1 MKLGVVKAVRQSGK
15 RVLLDALM
23 DDGLYR
29 DVVLVHT
36 LHVRSRV
43 GEGSRVFVGHI
54 DGEDTTLL
62 AWPIEFA
69 GQVEDVGLRR
79 DDSTAVFLR
88 DGQVEV
94 TSSKVSI
101 ADGGPAAPL
110 ATKADVDALTA
121 AVNALIALH
130 NAHAAATGLGAP
142 ATPAS
147 PAIGTL
153 VLEAK

>member
-1 MKLGVVKAVRQSGK
+1 MRLGVVKDARQSGK
-15 RVLLDALM
+15 RILLDVRM
-23 DDGLYR
+23 DEGLYR
-29 DVVLVHT
+29 DVVLVHA

-43 GEGSRVFVGHI
+43 GEGSRVFVGQI

-69 GQVEDVGLRR
+69 GQVEDVGLIR
-79 DDSTAVFLR
+79 DESTSILLR
-88 DGQVEV
+88 DGEIEV
-94 TSSKVSI
+94 FATKFSV
-101 ADGGPAAPL
+101 AGGAPL
-110 ATKADVDALTA
+110 ATKADIDALTA